1 MPSQRDEPRRVGLN
15 SLDETLGE
23 NSSLFLAGKTS
34 LSSLERLVVACV
46 VLSAPAVANFS
57 LQGKEYVR

>member
-34 LSSLERLVVACV
+34 LSSLERLVVAVRRV
-46 VLSAPAVANFS
+46 VSTCCCEF
-57 LQGKEYVR
+57 